1 MAAEE
6 DNEEMEETEETK
18 ETKEIE
24 EIEETEE
31 TEKRSIGDVV
41 KEVASTTDGLLG
53 VGVMDMEGV
62 PVAVVTAP
70 GATLNAELA
79 AAQLAVVVRLCSLT
93 ADKLKLGDF
102 DENLITTASKYIL
115 TKALTSDFYLA
126 MILSKESTTLGMA
139 RLVAR
144 EHAAQVYQALPKFE

>member
-6 DNEEMEETEETK
+6 DNKETE
-18 ETKEIE
+18 EIE
-24 EIEETEE
+24 EIEEIEE

-93 ADKLKLGDF
+93 VDKLKLGDF

-115 TKALTSDFYLA
+115 TKALTPDFYLA

-144 EHAAQVYQALPKFE
+144 EHAAQVCQALPKFE

>member
-1 MAAEE
+1 MKGGDKLAAEE
-6 DNEEMEETEETK
+6 DNEEMEET
-18 ETKEIE
+18 E

-41 KEVASTTDGLLG
+41 KEVASTTEGLLG

-62 PVAVVTAP
+62 PVAVVTTP

-126 MILSKESTTLGMA
+126 VILSKESTTLGMA
-139 RLVAR
+139 RLVVR
-144 EHAAQVYQALPKFE
+144 EHAAHVCQALPKFE

>member
-6 DNEEMEETEETK
+6 DNEEMEET
-18 ETKEIE
+18 KEIE
-24 EIEETEE
+24 EIEE

-115 TKALTSDFYLA
+115 TKALTPDFYLA

-144 EHAAQVYQALPKFE
+144 EHAAQVCQALPKFE

>member
-1 MAAEE
+1 LAVEE
-6 DNEEMEETEETK
+6 DNKETEETEEM
-18 ETKEIE
+18 EQ
-24 EIEETEE
+24 
-31 TEKRSIGDVV
+31 TEKRSIGDIV
-41 KEVASTTDGLLG
+41 KEVASTTEGLLG

-62 PVAVVTAP
+62 PVAVVTPP

-102 DENLITTASKYIL
+102 DENLITTPSRYIL
-115 TKALTSDFYLA
+115 TKVLTPDFYLA

-144 EHAAQVYQALPKFE
+144 EHAAQVSQALPKFE

>member
-1 MAAEE
+1 MAVEE
-6 DNEEMEETEETK
+6 DNK
-18 ETKEIE
+18 
-24 EIEETEE
+24 ETEE
-31 TEKRSIGDVV
+31 TEEVEEVEETENRSIGDVV
-41 KEVASTTDGLLG
+41 NEIASTTDGLLG

-102 DENLITTASKYIL
+102 DENLITTASKYVL

-144 EHAAQVYQALPKFE
+144 EQAAQVYQALPKFE

>member
-1 MAAEE
+1 MAVEE
-6 DNEEMEETEETK
+6 DNEETE
-18 ETKEIE
+18 EIE
-24 EIEETEE
+24 EITETET

-41 KEVASTTDGLLG
+41 QEVANTTDGLLG

-62 PVAVVTAP
+62 PVAVVTPP

-115 TKALTSDFYLA
+115 TKALTPDFYLA

-144 EHAAQVYQALPKFE
+144 EHAAQVSQALPRFE

>member
-6 DNEEMEETEETK
+6 DNEEMEETEE
-18 ETKEIE
+18 IE
-24 EIEETEE
+24 ETEETEE

-41 KEVASTTDGLLG
+41 KEVASTTEGLLG

-62 PVAVVTAP
+62 PVAVVTPP

-139 RLVAR
+139 RLVVR
-144 EHAAQVYQALPKFE
+144 EHAAQVCQALPKFE

>member
-1 MAAEE
+1 MKGGDKLAAEE
-6 DNEEMEETEETK
+6 DNEEMEET
-18 ETKEIE
+18 KEIE
-24 EIEETEE
+24 EIEE

-115 TKALTSDFYLA
+115 TKALTPDFYLA

-144 EHAAQVYQALPKFE
+144 EHAAQVCQALPKFE

>member
-1 MAAEE
+1 LAAEE
-6 DNEEMEETEETK
+6 DNEEMEET
-18 ETKEIE
+18 KEIE
-24 EIEETEE
+24 EIEE

-93 ADKLKLGDF
+93 TDKLKLGDF

-115 TKALTSDFYLA
+115 TKALTPDFYLA

-144 EHAAQVYQALPKFE
+144 EHAARVCQALPKFE

>member
-6 DNEEMEETEETK
+6 DNEEMEETEE
-18 ETKEIE
+18 IE
-24 EIEETEE
+24 EMEE

-41 KEVASTTDGLLG
+41 KEVASTTEGLLG

-62 PVAVVTAP
+62 PVAVVTTP

-126 MILSKESTTLGMA
+126 VILSKESTTLGMA
-139 RLVAR
+139 RLVVR
-144 EHAAQVYQALPKFE
+144 EHAAHVCQALPKFE

>member
-6 DNEEMEETEETK
+6 DNEEMEET
-18 ETKEIE
+18 E

-41 KEVASTTDGLLG
+41 KEVASTTEGLLG

-62 PVAVVTAP
+62 PVAVVTTP

-126 MILSKESTTLGMA
+126 VILSKESTTLGMA
-139 RLVAR
+139 RLVVR
-144 EHAAQVYQALPKFE
+144 EHAAHVCQALPKFE

>member
-1 MAAEE
+1 MKGGDKLAAEE
-6 DNEEMEETEETK
+6 DNEEMEE
-18 ETKEIE
+18 IE
-24 EIEETEE
+24 EIEE

-41 KEVASTTDGLLG
+41 KEVASTTEGLLG

-62 PVAVVTAP
+62 PVAVATPP

-139 RLVAR
+139 RLVVR
-144 EHAAQVYQALPKFE
+144 EHAAHVCQALPKFE

>member
-6 DNEEMEETEETK
+6 DNEEMEET
-18 ETKEIE
+18 KEIE
-24 EIEETEE
+24 EIEE

-93 ADKLKLGDF
+93 TDKLKLGDF

-115 TKALTSDFYLA
+115 TKALTPDFYLA

-144 EHAAQVYQALPKFE
+144 EHAARVCQALPKFE

>member
-1 MAAEE
+1 MKGGDKLAAEE
-6 DNEEMEETEETK
+6 DNEEMEETEE
-18 ETKEIE
+18 IE
-24 EIEETEE
+24 EMEE

-41 KEVASTTDGLLG
+41 KEVASTTEGLLG

-62 PVAVVTAP
+62 PVAVVTTP

-126 MILSKESTTLGMA
+126 VILSKESTTLGMA
-139 RLVAR
+139 RLVVR
-144 EHAAQVYQALPKFE
+144 EHAAHVCQALPKFE

>member
-6 DNEEMEETEETK
+6 DNEEMEET
-18 ETKEIE
+18 KEIE
-24 EIEETEE
+24 EIEE

-70 GATLNAELA
+70 GVTLNAELA

-93 ADKLKLGDF
+93 TDKLKLGDF

-115 TKALTSDFYLA
+115 TKALTPDFYLA

-144 EHAAQVYQALPKFE
+144 EHAAQVCQALPKFE

>member
-6 DNEEMEETEETK
+6 DNEEMEET
-18 ETKEIE
+18 E

-41 KEVASTTDGLLG
+41 KEVASTTEGLLG

-62 PVAVVTAP
+62 PVAVVTPP

-115 TKALTSDFYLA
+115 TKVLTSDFYLA

-139 RLVAR
+139 RLVVR
-144 EHAAQVYQALPKFE
+144 EHAAHVYQALPKFE

>member
-1 MAAEE
+1 MKGGDKLAAEE
-6 DNEEMEETEETK
+6 DNEEMEET
-18 ETKEIE
+18 KEIE
-24 EIEETEE
+24 EIEE

-93 ADKLKLGDF
+93 TDKLKLGDF

-115 TKALTSDFYLA
+115 TKALTPDFYLA

-144 EHAAQVYQALPKFE
+144 EHAARVCQALPKFE